1 MERSESI
8 GELAKALSQAQ
19 SELEAAEK
27 NAKNPYFN
35 SNYSNLTAV
44 WSVIRDPL
52 AKNGLSVAQLPD
64 TDSDGNVLL
73 ETVLMHSS
81 GQWIKSKLKMIPSD
95 KKPQTVG
102 ICLSYARRY
111 ALAAMVGVYQEDDD
125 GNIASGLPKIPPK
138 QNTALPQAQ
147 KPKTI
152 AKPKTPEELAREAK
166 NKLYKESLAVH
177 RWTTAQVTEYM
188 TKTMEGKTK
197 IGDLDDG
204 EFNDL
209 MDLVRNYSYQQAMQT
224 LSSNSEFEDFQ

>member
-35 SNYSNLTAV
+35 SNYSNLNAV

-64 TDSDGNVLL
+64 TDNDGNVLL
-73 ETVLMHSS
+73 ETILMHSS

-125 GNIASGLPKIPPK
+125 GNIASGLNKMPPK
-138 QNTALPQAQ
+138 QNLAQPQAQ
-147 KPKTI
+147 KQKPVP
-152 AKPKTPEELAREAK
+152 KPKSPEELARDAK
-166 NKLYKESLAVH
+166 KKLYRDSLAIH
-177 RWTTAQVTEYM
+177 GWENDQVVEYI
-188 TKTMEGKTK
+188 TKTMDGITK
-197 IGDLDDG
+197 VGDLDDAQ
-204 EFNDL
+204 FKDL
-209 MDLVRNYSYQQAMQT
+209 MEFVRKYPYQHAIDS
-224 LSSNSEFEDFQ
+224 LSINSDFENFQ